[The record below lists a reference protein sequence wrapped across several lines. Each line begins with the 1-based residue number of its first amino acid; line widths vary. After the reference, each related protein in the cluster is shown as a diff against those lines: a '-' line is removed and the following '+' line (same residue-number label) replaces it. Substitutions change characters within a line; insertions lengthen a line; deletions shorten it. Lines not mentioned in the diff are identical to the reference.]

1 MKMKII
7 ILITIF
13 FCDKTFM
20 TDINHM
26 LRNSKIFG
34 QNHTFAINYFF
45 CAKLSINDIHFSP
58 SDPLRSLYIVIML
71 KPTIQ

>member
-1 MKMKII
+1 MKIK
-7 ILITIF
+7 ILIFITNCLF
-13 FCDKTFM
+13 LCVKTFM
-20 TDINHM
+20 TSII
-26 LRNSKIFG
+26 NSKIFG

-45 CAKLSINDIHFSP
+45 CEKLSINDIHFFP